1 MMETKAII
9 KQRIQQ
15 HMAAKG
21 VTLTELA
28 ERIPGK
34 NGQGHMSKGSLSAM
48 INEGNFTLKSLEKIA
63 EALGVTV
70 AEQVHRGLDVPD
82 LLSMG
87 KNRRSQQG
95 CCGEQTFLH
104 GIIL

>member
-9 KQRIQQ
+9 KQRILQ

-34 NGQGHMSKGSLSAM
+34 NGQGYMSKGSLSAM

-63 EALGVTV
+63 EALGVPV
-70 AEQVHRGLDVPD
+70 VELFEKPDAAEACGVVFID
-82 LLSMG
+82 G
-87 KNRRSQQG
+87 KRYAITLTPSS
-95 CCGEQTFLH
+95 ETE
-104 GIIL
+104 

>member
-48 INEGNFTLKSLEKIA
+48 INSGSYTLKSLEKIA
-63 EALGVTV
+63 EALGVPV
-70 AEQVHRGLDVPD
+70 VELFEQPD
-82 LLSMG
+82 TTTASGSGFVTIEG
-87 KNRRSQQG
+87 KR
-95 CCGEQTFLH
+95 F
-104 GIIL
+104 IITLTPSSDSE

>member
-1 MMETKAII
+1 METKAII

-34 NGQGHMSKGSLSAM
+34 SGQGGMSKGSLSSM
-48 INEGNFTLKSLEKIA
+48 INSGNFTLKSLEKIA
-63 EALGVTV
+63 EALGVPV
-70 AEQVHRGLDVPD
+70 VELFEQPD
-82 LLSMG
+82 TATAS
-87 KNRRSQQG
+87 G
-95 CCGEQTFLH
+95 CGSIIIKGERYTITLTPSSDKQ
-104 GIIL
+104 